1 MATKPV
7 EFTKT
12 VSASGTPEQ
21 VTTTQSS
28 FHSAIIIGK
37 NAARTDNTG
46 TVYLGITAANDS
58 QFIEVAPGETL
69 ALNAPANMLFDWQD
83 FYLDVDTNDDGIY
96 VFYR

>member
-1 MATKPV
+1 
-7 EFTKT
+7 
-12 VSASGTPEQ
+12 
-21 VTTTQSS
+21 
-28 FHSAIIIGK
+28 
-37 NAARTDNTG
+37 
-46 TVYLGITAANDS
+46 